1 MVTSRRVAVHSA
13 DLVTSDR
20 GVVAWSCT
28 KYSLYYFRA
37 GCARGFVRCARA
49 ILVSQTSRGLRGM
62 SCADWE
68 ADKMVHQQRPGALPP
83 RTGPSLQCQ

>member
-1 MVTSRRVAVHSA
+1 MTSRRVAVHSA
-13 DLVTSDR
+13 DLVSSDR
-20 GVVAWSCT
+20 GVVAWFCT

-62 SCADWE
+62 GCAEWE
-68 ADKMVHQQRPGALPP
+68 ADKRSTSSGRVPSP